1 MASPSILFVQTL
13 PPHGRCNGRE
23 GLDALLMG
31 SAFTETALLFVAEGP
46 LQLVKGQ
53 APAALGSR
61 DYAKGFA
68 ALAGYGVSEVYCS
81 QSALDDHGLAAD
93 DLLIPVQPVGAQDI
107 RALFKRYD
115 RIVTF

>member
-1 MASPSILFVQTL
+1 
-13 PPHGRCNGRE
+13 
-23 GLDALLMG
+23 MG
-31 SAFTETALLFVAEGP
+31 SAFTEAGLLFVAEGP

-81 QSALDDHGLAAD
+81 RGALDAHGLTAD
-93 DLLIPVQPVGAQDI
+93 DLLIPVQLVGAKDI
-107 RALFKRYD
+107 RGLFKRYD
-115 RIVTF
+115 RILTF